1 MLYLVKKLTHEVGS
15 FEQPKVAKI
24 GEEFTIF
31 MEALAIRRIPVK
43 LEVVYYQVTVPGIWT
58 TATLEELNKIAKEYN
73 LGSIIDNITDI
84 TNMSGKDIYET
95 KIIETVQNKEVPYL
109 PINISYSAHYR
120 ELIESLD
127 YLYAYQLKLLAWCY
141 RIEDW
146 HKMRHQK
153 LKNNVMR
160 YIEGQGQL
168 VEPEEPVEYK
178 RQGNYI
184 RGYDKEGKCIVEYV
198 KV

>member
-1 MLYLVKKLTHEVGS
+1 MLYLVKK
-15 FEQPKVAKI
+15 I
-24 GEEFTIF
+24 GKEFTIF

-43 LEVVYYQVTVPGIWT
+43 LEVVYYQITVLGIWT

-95 KIIETVQNKEVPYL
+95 KIIETVQKKEVPYL

-146 HKMRHQK
+146 YKMRHQK

-184 RGYDKEGKCIVEYV
+184 RGYDKKGKCIVEYV